1 MTRVT
6 KQFTDVMDGVNNL
19 IKAIKA
25 DYCNRTSYDGSK
37 TKTDVMLEMEEKFKN
52 GVSIKNGQKY
62 IGIYTSSGHQSSIW
76 GGVAKKDSACGKVKK
91 GDIHKAVIVR
101 TAKEVYRSDGSSIRF
116 DRNAAVII
124 NNNGEPL
131 GTRIFGPVTR
141 ELRAKK
147 YMKIISLAPEV
158 L

>member
-1 MTRVT
+1 
-6 KQFTDVMDGVNNL
+6 
-19 IKAIKA
+19 
-25 DYCNRTSYDGSK
+25 
-37 TKTDVMLEMEEKFKN
+37 MLSQGEKLKKEK
-52 GVSIKNGQKY
+52 SIKQL
-62 IGIYTSSGHQSSIW
+62 
-76 GGVAKKDSACGKVKK
+76 
-91 GDIHKAVIVR
+91 IVR

-116 DRNAAVII
+116 DRNAAVLI

-141 ELRAKK
+141 ELRARK

>member
-52 GVSIKNGQKY
+52 GIEIRSGQKY
-62 IGIYTSSGHQSSIW
+62 IGIYLSL
-76 GGVAKKDSACGKVKK
+76 
-91 GDIHKAVIVR
+91 IHI
-101 TAKEVYRSDGSSIRF
+101 
-116 DRNAAVII
+116 
-124 NNNGEPL
+124 
-131 GTRIFGPVTR
+131 
-141 ELRAKK
+141 
-147 YMKIISLAPEV
+147 
-158 L
+158 